1 MSQSPFGDF
10 PIWTYSLH
18 TVAKPHSRVR
28 EPFPGDAA
36 CEEGAGI
43 VPSVCPDNQAT
54 LWFAHHRDCSVQT
67 PTRKEIT

>member
-18 TVAKPHSRVR
+18 TVAKSRSQLR
-28 EPFPGDAA
+28 KPLPGDAA

-43 VPSVCPDNQAT
+43 VLSICPDNQAT
-54 LWFAHHRDCSVQT
+54 LWFAHHRGCSVQT
-67 PTRKEIT
+67 PTRNEIT